1 MTTHSE
7 TKRLPVGIESFE
19 KIRQEGFYYVDKT
32 SMIRDLL
39 NKWGEVNLFTRPRRF
54 GKSLNMSMLQSFLE
68 VGCDK
73 TLFNGLEISNETDL
87 CEQYMGKFPVIS
99 VSLKGIDAPT
109 YEEARSL
116 AVKLINEEAR
126 RLRFLLES
134 PRLNPEDKKIFS
146 ALLEK
151 DMPDSTFSYS
161 LRELSELLRKH
172 YDQKVIILID
182 EYDVPLAKANDNGY
196 YDQMLNLIRSL
207 FHMALK
213 TNDNLYFAV
222 LTGCLRISQ
231 ESIFTGLNNV
241 KVLSVTDVQF
251 DEYFGFTDKEV
262 REMLSYYNIF
272 ESYEDVKKWY
282 DGYRFGD
289 VEVYCPWDVISYCDK
304 RKEDLALYPESYW
317 SNTSGN
323 TIIRHLL
330 EKATAVTRNEIE
342 RLIAGESIIKE
353 IKKEL
358 TYAEIYDS
366 IENIWSVLFTTGY
379 LTLDDNTSGSGNSGL
394 LSLKIPNEEIRHIFL
409 NQIQNWMQ
417 EIARKSSP
425 ELESFCRAIKT
436 GDSTTVERMFS
447 SYLERTISIRD
458 TASRDSLKEN
468 FYHGFLLGILRYQE
482 DWLVLSNRESSQ
494 GYSDI
499 LIEIYPEKIGIII
512 ELKYAQ
518 KSQLDSACQDA
529 LNQINEKDYAAV
541 LREDGMQTI
550 LKYAIACRYKQC
562 RVIVEK

>member
-304 RKEDLALYPESYW
+304 RKEDPALYPESYW

-379 LTLDDNTSGSGNSGL
+379 LTLDDTSGSGNSGL
-394 LSLKIPNEEIRHIFL
+394 LNLKIPNEEIRHIFL

-425 ELESFCRAIKT
+425 ELENFCMAIQT
-436 GDSTTVERMFS
+436 GDSPTVEKMFS

-458 TASRDSLKEN
+458 TAARDSLKEN
-468 FYHGFLLGILRYQE
+468 FYHGFLLGILRYKK
-482 DWLVLSNRESSQ
+482 DWLVLSNRESGQ

-518 KSQLDSACQDA
+518 KSQLDSACQNA
-529 LNQINEKDYAAV
+529 LTQINEKDYAAV

-550 LKYAIACRYKQC
+550 LKYGIACRYKQC